1 MKAIFHSL
9 KSKTALILVADKFTV
24 GFIPV
29 YVPPSAVEG
38 LEPGDELTIPE
49 GYKIEDWQQVKTS
62 TGADVMLKRLV
73 RK

>member
-1 MKAIFHSL
+1 MKAVFHSL

-49 GYKIEDWQQVKTS
+49 
-62 TGADVMLKRLV
+62 
-73 RK
+73 